1 MVSRTS
7 TAPESPR
14 PGPLRAMGRIR
25 RAGRRLAPFFRGSR
39 LALFVLVGVAVLA
52 GVVEAGLLAIIAT
65 IAAGLA
71 TGSEEIVQSVGP
83 ATLEITRWTAF
94 GIALG
99 MALLRAGLQVWLA
112 WLPAQMSAR
121 VLADLRRKLF
131 ASFTATRWSVKAAE
145 RDGAFQMLMTRNATS
160 AAEAVTA
167 LGRGLTATLMFLTMV
182 IAAFLQSV
190 LTAAVLTGTA
200 VLLFI
205 ALRPLSRVLRRY
217 AKQLSAAEMEFT
229 NTVQQVVQIA
239 EETEVFGAGSTYRE
253 GFTDQVEDVRRP
265 FARTRFLAVA
275 LPALYQSVALLLLVV
290 ALIAISLSGVG
301 ELAILAAVVLMLLRA
316 LTYAQQMQT
325 ALSGMDER
333 IPFMNQIVDALQRY
347 RENPQQDGSDGLD
360 DVRTLALSRVSF
372 SYHRERDVLRD
383 VSFELGRGEAVG
395 IVGPSGA
402 GKSTIVQ
409 VLLRLRDPHS
419 GAVLV
424 NGQDVR
430 AVRRTDWQERVAY
443 VPQTSQVI
451 WGTVRDNIR
460 FYRPQIDDEQVMAA
474 AMRARIHEDIMSWPE
489 GYDTN
494 IGQRASAV
502 SGGQR
507 QRICLARALAGD
519 PRVLILDE
527 PTSSL
532 DVRSEELVQTSLE
545 EIKRDTLMVLIAHRV
560 STLAVCD
567 RIVVMTDGCVSAIG
581 DHADLMDTSDFFR
594 EINQISS
601 KRKMAE

>member
-1 MVSRTS
+1 
-7 TAPESPR
+7 
-14 PGPLRAMGRIR
+14 
-25 RAGRRLAPFFRGSR
+25 
-39 LALFVLVGVAVLA
+39 
-52 GVVEAGLLAIIAT
+52 
-65 IAAGLA
+65 
-71 TGSEEIVQSVGP
+71 
-83 ATLEITRWTAF
+83 
-94 GIALG
+94 
-99 MALLRAGLQVWLA
+99 
-112 WLPAQMSAR
+112 
-121 VLADLRRKLF
+121 
-131 ASFTATRWSVKAAE
+131 
-145 RDGAFQMLMTRNATS
+145 
-160 AAEAVTA
+160 
-167 LGRGLTATLMFLTMV
+167 
-182 IAAFLQSV
+182 
-190 LTAAVLTGTA
+190 
-200 VLLFI
+200 
-205 ALRPLSRVLRRY
+205 
-217 AKQLSAAEMEFT
+217 MEFT

-502 SGGQR
+502 S
-507 QRICLARALAGD
+507 
-519 PRVLILDE
+519 
-527 PTSSL
+527 
-532 DVRSEELVQTSLE
+532 
-545 EIKRDTLMVLIAHRV
+545 
-560 STLAVCD
+560 
-567 RIVVMTDGCVSAIG
+567 
-581 DHADLMDTSDFFR
+581 
-594 EINQISS
+594 
-601 KRKMAE
+601 

>member
-1 MVSRTS
+1 
-7 TAPESPR
+7 
-14 PGPLRAMGRIR
+14 
-25 RAGRRLAPFFRGSR
+25 
-39 LALFVLVGVAVLA
+39 
-52 GVVEAGLLAIIAT
+52 
-65 IAAGLA
+65 
-71 TGSEEIVQSVGP
+71 
-83 ATLEITRWTAF
+83 
-94 GIALG
+94 
-99 MALLRAGLQVWLA
+99 
-112 WLPAQMSAR
+112 
-121 VLADLRRKLF
+121 VLADLRRQLF
-131 ASFTATRWSVKAAE
+131 AAFTATRWSVKSAE

-190 LTAAVLTGTA
+190 LTATVLTGTA
-200 VLLFI
+200 LLLFI

-217 AKQLSAAEMEFT
+217 AKQLSTAEMEFT

-239 EETEVFGAGSTYRE
+239 EETEVFGAGSTYRR

-301 ELAILAAVVLMLLRA
+301 ELAVLAAVVLMLLRA

-325 ALSGMDER
+325 ALSGLDER
-333 IPFMNQIVDALQRY
+333 VPFMNQIVDALQRY
-347 RENPQQDGSDGLD
+347 REHPQQDGSDGLD
-360 DVRTLALSRVSF
+360 DVSSLALSRVSYA
-372 SYHRERDVLRD
+372 YHRGRDVLQD

-430 AVRRTDWQERVAY
+430 EIKRVDWQGRVAY

-460 FYRPQIDDEQVMAA
+460 FYRPEIDDEQVVAA
-474 AMRARIHEDIMSWPE
+474 AMRARIHEDILSWPD

-532 DVRSEELVQTSLE
+532 DVRSEELVQSSLE

-560 STLAVCD
+560 STLSVCD
-567 RIVVMTDGCVSAIG
+567 RIVVMADGRVSAIG
-581 DHADLMDTSDFFR
+581 THADLLDTSDFFR
-594 EINQISS
+594 EINQITSR
-601 KRKMAE
+601 RKMVE